1 MFSSSNFTLHYCSV
15 FGCHLFWLWTSVH
28 TQTRFST
35 YSVPRYRLHRS
46 ARQPDTDFV
55 LRCTLLFRWCP
66 WALWPQSLGVAGQ
79 DPTFSP
85 SVPINI
91 FVADGGAEFSS
102 KEDIH
107 VKRRFAVYV
116 ERISLRVVTVG
127 VSSPQGWRCSWLQW
141 PQDPPG
147 PSPWQCQTPRWDR
160 LSACQLQGQ
169 RRLIVWSDLFW
180 WNLCRVPLLSLCLWL
195 RASLLLFS
203 LIESFHWCLW
213 QNKVPLGKERASKG
227 DWERETKN
235 NS

>member
-1 MFSSSNFTLHYCSV
+1 MFSSSNFTLHYYTV

-35 YSVPRYRLHRS
+35 HSVPRYRLHRS
-46 ARQPDTDFV
+46 DGSQILTLCLDALCCFGGV
-55 LRCTLLFRWCP
+55 LGPCG
-66 WALWPQSLGVAGQ
+66 QSLGVAGQ

-85 SVPINI
+85 NVPINI

-107 VKRRFAVYV
+107 VKRRFVVYV
-116 ERISLRVVTVG
+116 ERISLRVVVTVG

-195 RASLLLFS
+195 RSSLLLFS

-213 QNKVPLGKERASKG
+213 QNKVPLGKERASERGRLREG
-227 DWERETKN
+227 D
-235 NS
+235 